1 MNISFMEGIEYLNT
15 VNNKLLIL
23 RKTKEEKIIQYLVF
37 CNIIKRLVYKMS
49 KSEYITFDDF
59 KENFADKLNSSSERI
74 IVEDA
79 LKSDQM
85 NYIKDDYSKIVDKIS
100 IKKNKRF

>member
-49 KSEYITFDDF
+49 KSEYITF
-59 KENFADKLNSSSERI
+59 E
-74 IVEDA
+74 
-79 LKSDQM
+79 
-85 NYIKDDYSKIVDKIS
+85 
-100 IKKNKRF
+100 